1 MNARLGAVA
10 ALALAGIGFNALGLV
25 RHGPVLDT
33 GSGIRLLQSQVGE
46 YRQTEKSWHNAMGR
60 GGTIEEG
67 AVYSNGA
74 GVPVQLD
81 FFRHNHEPHNGLG
94 CYLAG
99 GETLLWERMQHL
111 PTLNGNAEFDLG
123 LAQTKGTLR
132 LVAATECRAGG
143 CSEVPLPM
151 WRQLGDFKKLI
162 PQLFDDP
169 SGAVVPVSIVLTVP
183 ADQRDPALEADL
195 MRQLQTFIAALD
207 LAPARKLAAIQGADS
222 DIQDANAALGGD
234 AAKVSAL
241 K

>member
-33 GSGIRLLQSQVGE
+33 GSEIQLLQPQVGE
-46 YRQTEKSWHNAMGR
+46 YRQTEKSWHNAMR

-67 AVYSNGA
+67 AVYSYGA

-132 LVAATECRAGG
+132 LVAASECRAHG

-151 WRQLGDFKKLI
+151 WRQFADFKKLI

-169 SGAVVPVSIVLTVP
+169 TGDVVPVSIVLTVP

-207 LAPARKLAAIQGADS
+207 LAPARKLAAIQDTDS
-222 DIQDANAALGGD
+222 DTRDADAAPGSD